1 MVVAVGVGVRQATVP
16 WAGGEPKQAMVLAV
30 RAGVSERTG
39 GLGTPRVEEAIQGFL
54 FLAVPKRQL
63 GA

>member
-1 MVVAVGVGVRQATVP
+1 
-16 WAGGEPKQAMVLAV
+16 MVLAV